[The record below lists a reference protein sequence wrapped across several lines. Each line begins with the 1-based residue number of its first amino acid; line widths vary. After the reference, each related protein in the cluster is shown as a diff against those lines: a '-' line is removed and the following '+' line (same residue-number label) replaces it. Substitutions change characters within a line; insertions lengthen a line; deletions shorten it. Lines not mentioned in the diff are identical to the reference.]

1 MQSCQSGRQ
10 NDVQNLA
17 EEMEDEAAWFV
28 TSLRALGLLWV
39 TIKANNCLANCTA
52 CHSQP
57 VQGVISWSN
66 TELGSKRTT
75 STMGKLLA
83 VIRSIV

>member
-39 TIKANNCLANCTA
+39 TIKANNTYIARFWAATDFSL
-52 CHSQP
+52 P
-57 VQGVISWSN
+57 
-66 TELGSKRTT
+66 
-75 STMGKLLA
+75 
-83 VIRSIV
+83 